1 MSTRHLGRCR
11 IARARARY
19 RRELLEALV
28 VLKGEIAQRERRL
41 AALEA
46 VLADAVAAARR
57 A

>member
-1 MSTRHLGRCR
+1 VSTRHLGRCR